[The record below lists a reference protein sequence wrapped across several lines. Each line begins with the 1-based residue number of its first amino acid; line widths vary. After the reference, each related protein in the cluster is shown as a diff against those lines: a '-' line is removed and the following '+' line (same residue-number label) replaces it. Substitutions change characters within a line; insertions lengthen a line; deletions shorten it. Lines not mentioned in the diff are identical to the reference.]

1 MERKF
6 FAAVL
11 FLVFA
16 LIFSFLRSKDIFG
29 VDGAF
34 RCLDVYRRHSIF
46 FHENN
51 RMVYPVNVLAWT
63 RLLGDLGLASGTR
76 TSFYSRVELMNC
88 LAAAASLT
96 MVVCLTKLAT
106 RSTRVALCV
115 GAGLGFSQAFLLHA
129 TNSAAPMVGIFW
141 SFLAICLAAL
151 SFQTE
156 RKWPIISS
164 GFLLALAMAPYQSTI
179 FLAPVAMVLIWYVP
193 PPEQLQSFFSVPLVP
208 FPS

>member
-51 RMVYPVNVLAWT
+51 HMLYPVNVLAWT
-63 RLLGDLGLASGTR
+63 RLLGAVGLTSGTR
-76 TSFYSRVELMNC
+76 PSFYSRVELMNC

-115 GAGLGFSQAFLLHA
+115 GAGVGFLKTLLLHP
-129 TNSAAPMVGIFW
+129 THSTYP
-141 SFLAICLAAL
+141 LA
-151 SFQTE
+151 E
-156 RKWPIISS
+156 
-164 GFLLALAMAPYQSTI
+164 
-179 FLAPVAMVLIWYVP
+179 VLWR
-193 PPEQLQSFFSVPLVP
+193 F
-208 FPS
+208 